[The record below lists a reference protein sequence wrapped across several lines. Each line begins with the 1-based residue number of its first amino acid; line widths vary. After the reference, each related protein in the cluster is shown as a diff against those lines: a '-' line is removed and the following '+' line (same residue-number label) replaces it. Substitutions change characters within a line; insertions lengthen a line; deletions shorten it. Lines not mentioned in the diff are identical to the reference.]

1 MNNDTSSF
9 LLINVGAPFLI
20 GLAVGYFIK
29 KTLKVGLFLLGFSVV
44 VLLVSSHY
52 GFIEIN
58 GLNLT
63 NTVEQGTGSIN
74 QFGSFLMNSL
84 VGLGGVGLSGGA
96 GFILGLKVG

>member
-1 MNNDTSSF
+1 MNDDTPSF

-29 KTLKVGLFLLGFSVV
+29 KMLKVGLFLLGLSIV

-58 GLNLT
+58 GANLT
-63 NTVEQGTGSIN
+63 DSVQQGTGSIN
-74 QFGSFLMNSL
+74 DFGSFLMDSL
-84 VGLGGVGLSGGA
+84 VGLGGVGISGGA
-96 GFILGLKVG
+96 GFVAGLKLG